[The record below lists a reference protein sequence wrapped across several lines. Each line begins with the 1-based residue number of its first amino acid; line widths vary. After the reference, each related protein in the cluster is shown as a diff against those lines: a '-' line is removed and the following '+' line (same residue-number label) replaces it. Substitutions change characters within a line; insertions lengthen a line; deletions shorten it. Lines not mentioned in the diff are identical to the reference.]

1 MVFTSVYYF
10 LFFISYFLFFNFIK
24 SGYRLHLVVV
34 GSLIFYGWGNPAMIF
49 VPVILSA
56 IAFWGGEMGC
66 RDGRRI
72 SCPKPSFGASSA
84 SSYSSDLF

>member
-49 VPVILSA
+49 VPVIFLA
-56 IAFWGGEMGC
+56 Q
-66 RDGRRI
+66 
-72 SCPKPSFGASSA
+72 
-84 SSYSSDLF
+84 